1 MNLVAGDYILNKHSF
16 TSVSMTGGLMGPD
29 VGQCKHV
36 RKAALF
42 VCNCY
47 TCES

>member
-16 TSVSMTGGLMGPD
+16 TSVSKMTGGLMGPG

-42 VCNCY
+42 V
-47 TCES
+47 